1 MKVRSGVLLGAI
13 AALGL
18 ATLADAAPAPFQV
31 TGGGQALTTAD
42 SNGVQGPGD
51 TITFQAFIPE
61 RGVSEDS
68 TGKVNIIDRVEGEGG
83 QGDHFRGVVECTF
96 LETDGLG
103 GGYVELY
110 GSGIKDDVSRDFVVR
125 IRDNGQGAAAEAD
138 QIEFDLSVQEP
149 TCEDSRED
157 ENDFPE
163 FYLARGNAKIHK
175 ENSGASKSSSAR
187 SKSTSTTT
195 STRSLTSALTLR

>member
-18 ATLADAAPAPFQV
+18 ASAADAAPSPYKV
-31 TGGGQALTTAD
+31 TGGGQALASAD
-42 SNGVQGPGD
+42 SSGVKGPGD
-51 TITFQAFIPE
+51 TITFQAFIPAT
-61 RGVSEDS
+61 GVSDAS
-68 TGKVNIIDRVEGEGG
+68 TGRVNIIDRTEGEGG
-83 QGDHFRGVVECTF
+83 KGDHFRGAVECTF

-110 GSGIKDDVSRDFVVR
+110 GSGIKDDVERDFVVR
-125 IRDNGQGAAAEAD
+125 IRDNGQGDAADPD
-138 QIEFDLSVQEP
+138 QIEFDLTVNEP
-149 TCEDSRED
+149 PCEDSRED
-157 ENDFPE
+157 EDDAPE
-163 FYLARGNAKIHK
+163 FFLARGNAKIHK
-175 ENSGASKSSSAR
+175 ENSGASKSSAK

>member
-1 MKVRSGVLLGAI
+1 MKVRIGVLVGAI
-13 AALGL
+13 TALGL
-18 ATLADAAPAPFQV
+18 STVADAAPSPFKV

-42 SNGVQGPGD
+42 SSGVQGPGD
-51 TITFQAFIPE
+51 TITFQAFIPAT
-61 RGVSEDS
+61 GVSEDS
-68 TGKVNIIDRVEGEGG
+68 TGKVNIIDRTEGGSG

-96 LETDGLG
+96 LETDPATGM
-103 GGYVELY
+103 GYAELY

-125 IRDNGQGAAAEAD
+125 IQDNGQGAAAEAD
-138 QIEFDLSVQEP
+138 MIEFDLSVQEP

-157 ENDFPE
+157 ENDVPE

-175 ENSGASKSSSAR
+175 ENTGASKSSSK

-195 STRSLTSALTLR
+195 SSRSLTSALTLR